1 MEGTLAES
9 TYSDRATARQLSDK
23 YFGEMMT
30 FNTHKTFAAHDAS
43 DVRCLLLI
51 VLTT

>member
-1 MEGTLAES
+1 MEGTRAES
-9 TYSDRATARQLSDK
+9 TYSDRATARQLSDN
-23 YFGEMMT
+23 YFGGMT
-30 FNTHKTFAAHDAS
+30 INIHKTFTAHDAS